1 MHRSAHQYDAQ
12 SVAKCTGARNTLAF
26 AALSI
31 DGGQPPLTPPY
42 QGGGNGE
49 GEIKGQATLAIKRWK
64 RSLFLLGLA
73 TAFMLADTLAFAQ
86 TVIDPTGRSGQPP
99 GPLKEEFQR
108 PQPPPSPV
116 LPIVPLP
123 PEGEAEKRPGA
134 VRVFVHDIHVV
145 GSTVFTDAEINEVT
159 APFKNRELVT
169 EDLER
174 LRLSLTLLYL
184 NKGYLTSGAII
195 PDQDVTFGVIKIQ
208 IIEGKL
214 TRIDIEGNKWF
225 SSSYLR
231 NRLELGVRTPVTFPP
246 IEEQMQL
253 LQQDRRIERVT
264 AELRPGDAPGEATLD
279 VKVADKNPFH
289 AGMEVNNYQS
299 PLVGEM
305 RGIGTLTHDN
315 LTGHG
320 DPLSLSYGQSS
331 GAFPIV
337 YGSYEL
343 PFNRYGTTFSPYYR
357 RYDFKLIE
365 SPFDPLNIKT
375 NTEIIGMSLRHPIY
389 RTVNDEVALSII
401 GEHLFTQS
409 FIFGNVPFSFFPGFQ
424 NGAATVSALRFA
436 QDWTHRTIDTVV
448 ALRSRFSVG
457 LNVLGATINSNSDTP
472 DGQFFSWL
480 GQAQAIQQFGEKLF
494 GMQLLSRMDLQ
505 LTNSP
510 LFPLEQV
517 ALGGRYTVRGYREVT
532 ILRDNAFIASVE
544 SRFPL
549 IRFASGEPMI
559 QFAPFADVA
568 HGWNIGANRPSPTA
582 PITTF
587 PDTLASVGVGLRW
600 NILPKD
606 RASFEVYWGQQ
617 LNHVTFNQNTLQDH
631 GVHIGFVANLF

>member
-1 MHRSAHQYDAQ
+1 MTHRAGKPA
-12 SVAKCTGARNTLAF
+12 
-26 AALSI
+26 
-31 DGGQPPLTPPY
+31 
-42 QGGGNGE
+42 
-49 GEIKGQATLAIKRWK
+49 
-64 RSLFLLGLA
+64 LA
-73 TAFMLADTLAFAQ
+73 TRAQFFRLWILWVGFAVFALLADWPAHAQ
-86 TVIDPTGRSGQPP
+86 VIPPSQLQQIDPTGRSGQPP

-123 PEGEAEKRPGA
+123 PEGKPPAPGA

-145 GSTVFTDAEINEVT
+145 GSTVFSDAEINEVT
-159 APFKNRELVT
+159 APFKNRELMT

-174 LRLSLTLLYL
+174 LRLTLTLLYI

-195 PDQDVTFGVIKIQ
+195 PDQDVTFGVIKVQ

-214 TRIDIEGNKWF
+214 TRIDVEGNRWF
-225 SSSYLR
+225 STSYLR
-231 NRLELGVRTPVTFPP
+231 DRLELGIRTPVTLSPLQ
-246 IEEQMQL
+246 EQMQL
-253 LQQDRRIERVT
+253 LQQDRRIDRING
-264 AELRPGDAPGEATLD
+264 ELRPGDVPGENVLN
-279 VKVADKNPFH
+279 VKVADRQPFH
-289 AGMEVNNYQS
+289 AGMEVNNYQT
-299 PLVGEM
+299 PLVGEA

-320 DPLSLSYGQSS
+320 DPLSVSYGQSS

-343 PFNRYGTTFSPYYR
+343 PLNRYGTTFSPYYR

-375 NTEIIGMSLRHPIY
+375 NTEIIGMNLRQPIY

-409 FIFGNVPFSFFPGFQ
+409 FVFNGTPAEMPIDLFPGFQ

-480 GQAQAIQQFGEKLF
+480 GQGQAIKQFGEELL
-494 GMQLLSRMDLQ
+494 GMQLLGRMDLQ

-549 IRFASGEPMI
+549 IRWASGEPMI
-559 QFAPFADVA
+559 QLAPFADVA
-568 HGWNIGANRPSPTA
+568 HGWNIGENRPAPTA
-582 PITTF
+582 PVTQF

-606 RASFEVYWGQQ
+606 RASFEVYWGQK
-617 LNHVTFNQNTLQDH
+617 LNHVARISNTVQDH
-631 GVHIGFVANLF
+631 GVHLGFVVNLF